1 VPPKVPPKFAPNP
14 NGPPKMAAGPP
25 GTVPRAVPKAAS
37 APISEPSPVTSVP
50 DAHNSVVIL
59 KELEVRVKVYYEEAM
74 DVVKT
79 ELLNKRKTL
88 DNQSLVEVYVTRK
101 LQRVVTML
109 SETEKEVGLIDPIL
123 IRDEFGE
130 WKFDVTF
137 GVLSL
142 SAHLSSGSFPKQWK
156 TDKSTRIKICDPE
169 FVKNKAATSGGDT
182 DDMGLRAF
190 LVNVAERYNKLK
202 KVDTW
207 LEALQGQDVE
217 TIDDLM
223 KWYDIVA
230 IISHSETDML
240 TGKSKIGRDSPRF
253 PSQPNFSSDNT

>member
-1 VPPKVPPKFAPNP
+1 MPPKFSPNP
-14 NGPPKMAAGPP
+14 NGPPKMAAGAPP
-25 GTVPRAVPKAAS
+25 GTVPRAVPKAAP
-37 APISEPSPVTSVP
+37 APTSESSVP
-50 DAHNSVVIL
+50 SSVADTQSGVVIL
-59 KELEVRVKVYYEEAM
+59 KDLEVRIKVYYEEAI
-74 DVVKT
+74 DVVKN

-88 DNQSLVEVYVTRK
+88 DNQSLIDVYVSRR

-109 SETEKEVGLIDPIL
+109 SDGEKEFGLVEPIL

-142 SAHLSSGSFPKQWK
+142 SAHVSNGSFPKQWK
-156 TDKSTRIKICDPE
+156 TDKSTRVKICDPE
-169 FVKNKAATSGGDT
+169 VVKTQAASGGSDG
-182 DDMGLRAF
+182 DDMSLKSF

-223 KWYDIVA
+223 KWYA
-230 IISHSETDML
+230 
-240 TGKSKIGRDSPRF
+240 
-253 PSQPNFSSDNT
+253 

>member
-1 VPPKVPPKFAPNP
+1 MPPKVPPKFAPNP

-25 GTVPRAVPKAAS
+25 GTVPRAVPKAA
-37 APISEPSPVTSVP
+37 PISESGPVASTSDP
-50 DAHNSVVIL
+50 HNTVVVL
-59 KELEVRVKVYYEEAM
+59 KELEVRTKVYYEEAM
-74 DVVKT
+74 DVVKN

-88 DNQSLVEVYVTRK
+88 DNQSLIEFYVIRK
-101 LQRVVTML
+101 LQRAVTML

-123 IRDEFGE
+123 LRDEFGE

-142 SAHLSSGSFPKQWK
+142 SAHLASGSFPKQWK
-156 TDKSTRIKICDPE
+156 TDKNTRIKFCDPE
-169 FVKNKAATSGGDT
+169 IVKSQATTSGGNT
-182 DDMGLRAF
+182 DDMGLRSF
-190 LVNVAERYNKLK
+190 LVNVAERYSKLK

-223 KWYDIVA
+223 KWCVLAFNRSKVYTNA
-230 IISHSETDML
+230 L
-240 TGKSKIGRDSPRF
+240 TGKNKIGKDSPRF
-253 PSQPNFSSDNT
+253 QLQPNFSSANI